1 MTKTVVQGAN
11 MSNDNPTLPW
21 GEDKAIQGVKVR
33 ETVPVSLP
41 VGPGEKEKRSSKEVT
56 YHNPGDLII
65 VGLDTDDGKE
75 NALFD
80 ERIFLEENEALVRN
94 IMVYGI
100 QQPVLCREEAGQLHV
115 VDGRQRVRAARI
127 AARRQDSA
135 GEFAVK
141 VPIITARGDDSR
153 VHGIMISANEI
164 REPDEILGK
173 ALKAARMLDLVGGM
187 AEVSIAFGRSEQ
199 TIRNWLSLA
208 EADSTIHDAV
218 REGEISASAAIEL
231 SNLPREEQVA
241 ALQDLSSGKQT
252 TTTQAKKHKAKT
264 GNRKTQPGVKRMWA
278 KKAVKST
285 TFKSLN
291 KEHQEV
297 LEWIVS
303 GNPSSGSW
311 MDDFVSDFGEEQA
324 NPEEN
329 DVETPDEVGD
339 TPAATLPF

>member
-1 MTKTVVQGAN
+1 

-21 GEDKAIQGVKVR
+21 GEDKPIEGIKIAEV
-33 ETVPVSLP
+33 VPRTFP
-41 VGPGEKEKRSSKEVT
+41 VGPGQKEKKVSKEVS
-56 YHNPGDLII
+56 YHSPGDLII

-80 ERIFLEENEALVRN
+80 ERIFLEENESLVRN

-153 VHGIMISANEI
+153 VHGIMISSNEI

-173 ALKAARMLDLVGGM
+173 ALKAARMLDLVGDM
-187 AEVSIAFGRSEQ
+187 TEVSIAFGRSEQ

-208 EADSTIHDAV
+208 GADSAIHGAV

-231 SNLPREEQVA
+231 SNLPREEQVS

-278 KKAVKST
+278 KKAVKSK

-311 MDDFVSDFGEEQA
+311 MDDFVSDFAEEQE
-324 NPEEN
+324 NPKEKEEAEVS
-329 DVETPDEVGD
+329 DLPVPTPDS
-339 TPAATLPF
+339 PLPF

>member
-1 MTKTVVQGAN
+1 

-21 GEDKAIQGVKVR
+21 GEDEPVEGIKIAEV
-33 ETVPVSLP
+33 VPRTFP
-41 VGPGEKEKRSSKEVT
+41 VAPGQKEKKASKEVT
-56 YHNPGDLII
+56 YRSPRELII

-80 ERIFLEENEALVRN
+80 ERIFLEENESLVRN

-115 VDGRQRVRAARI
+115 VDGRQRVRAARV

-141 VPIITARGDDSR
+141 VPVIIARGDDSR
-153 VHGIMISANEI
+153 VHGIMISSNEI

-173 ALKAARMLDLVGGM
+173 ALKAARMLDLVGDM

-208 EADSTIHDAV
+208 EADSEVHNSV

-231 SNLPREEQVA
+231 SNLPREEQVS

-264 GNRKTQPGVKRMWA
+264 GKRKTQPGVKRMWA
-278 KKAVKST
+278 KKAVKSK

-291 KEHQEV
+291 KEQQEV
-297 LEWIVS
+297 LEWIVT